1 MLLGERPAADALGL
15 AFRVARTIPDCIEGR
30 PDAGDEYRESVRYD
44 VAVVV
49 RTIVALLGET
59 DDVADR
65 FERRRGDL
73 AAHETEVRQSLG
85 RGLAMGGV

>member
-59 DDVADR
+59 DS
-65 FERRRGDL
+65 
-73 AAHETEVRQSLG
+73 Q
-85 RGLAMGGV
+85 RGLEPTGDPGTRSGA

>member
-1 MLLGERPAADALGL
+1 MPGTNTVNRCGTTWP
-15 AFRVARTIPDCIEGR
+15 
-30 PDAGDEYRESVRYD
+30 SS
-44 VAVVV
+44 V